1 MEANIFENLKS
12 YGKVLKDE
20 PMSSYTSFKTGGNAD
35 YLVYPAS
42 INKCAELIEYLNKYE
57 YNFTVL
63 GGCTNLV
70 VGDMG
75 IRGVVIIISDL
86 TEEFNEIRVIDD
98 NTVYAGAGVKKS
110 DFINFTAENDF
121 DGMHFMVGIPG
132 CIGGG
137 IIMNAGT
144 YMGTFSSVLKKVY
157 YINNRGQ
164 SKSKEIDSTMGQYR
178 HLDLEAEC
186 AVVTGAD
193 FSLPK
198 SDNKELVIQKINDI
212 IEDRK
217 QKHPWDYPSAGSVFK
232 NPENEASW
240 KLVNDCGLKGYSIG
254 GAQVSEKHTNFII
267 NKGEANSAEIRALV
281 SYIQSQVKIK
291 YGIELHTEI
300 RMIGEFH

>member
-1 MEANIFENLKS
+1 MKTNIFENLKS

-20 PMSSYTSFKTGGNAD
+20 PMSNYTSFKTGGCAD

-42 INKCAELIEYLNKYE
+42 MDKCAELIEYLNKSECGY
-57 YNFTVL
+57 TVL

-86 TEEFNEIRVIDD
+86 TEGFNEIKVVDE
-98 NTVYAGAGVKKS
+98 NTIYAGAGVKKS
-110 DFINFTAENDF
+110 EFINFTAENGF

-144 YMGTFSSVLKKVY
+144 FMGTFSSVLKKVY

-164 SKSKEIDSTMGQYR
+164 KKSKEINASMGQYR
-178 HLDLEAEC
+178 HLDLEVEC
-186 AVVTGAD
+186 VVVTGAD
-193 FSLPK
+193 FILPR
-198 SDNKELVIQKINDI
+198 SVIKELVKKKINDI

-217 QKHPWDYPSAGSVFK
+217 QKHPWEYPSAGSVFK

-267 NKGEANSAEIRALV
+267 NTGEANSAEIRALV

>member
-1 MEANIFENLKS
+1 MKTDIFDNLKS

-20 PMSSYTSFKTGGNAD
+20 PMSNYTSFKTGGCAD

-42 INKCAELIEYLNKYE
+42 MDKCAELIEYLNKSECGY
-57 YNFTVL
+57 TVL

-86 TEEFNEIRVIDD
+86 TEGFNEIKVVDE
-98 NTVYAGAGVKKS
+98 NTIYAGAGVKKS
-110 DFINFTAENDF
+110 EFINFTAENCF

-157 YINNRGQ
+157 FINNRGQ

-198 SDNKELVIQKINDI
+198 SDNKDLVIQKINDI